1 MKTPLSSPIEAHG
14 EKINSLELRAPKAGD
29 FRGIKVTLGEGGLTF
44 NTDAALDLAAKLAG
58 VPPSSIDQLC
68 FVDMI
73 AVAGSVAPFL
83 DGLENTLTSSSAT
96 SSSQEAS
103 APRTQTD

>member
-1 MKTPLSSPIEAHG
+1 MKTTLSNPIDAHG
-14 EKINSLELRAPKAGD
+14 EKISSLELRAPKAGD

-44 NTDAALDLAAKLAG
+44 HTDAALDLAAKLAG

-68 FVDMI
+68 FIDMV
-73 AVAGSVAPFL
+73 AVAGSIAPFL
-83 DGLENTLTSSSAT
+83 DGLERTLTTPSAT

-103 APRTQTD
+103 APTTQTD